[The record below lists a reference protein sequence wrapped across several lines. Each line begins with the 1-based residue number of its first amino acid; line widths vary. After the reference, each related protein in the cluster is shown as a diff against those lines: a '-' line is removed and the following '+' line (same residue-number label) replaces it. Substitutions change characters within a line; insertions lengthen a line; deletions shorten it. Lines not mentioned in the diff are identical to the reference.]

1 MPTPDDSH
9 IVQAL
14 SQVRCCL
21 KSESEAKCFSDY
33 GLLPSILKDVAEL
46 GYQQPTPI
54 QAQCIP
60 PVLEGKDVI
69 GLAQTGTGKT
79 AAFGLPI
86 IQRMAGKVEMGALIL
101 APTRELAQQIA
112 AALRQL
118 GKSTGIRVAVVV
130 GGIPIKEDY
139 KALQAWPNVL
149 VATPG
154 RLIDHIH
161 SRTIVLS
168 DIEIMHRGRG
178 GPDVRH
184 GLHPADQLASWRSC
198 RRSARR

>member
-1 MPTPDDSH
+1 M

-21 KSESEAKCFSDY
+21 KSESETKCFSDY

-112 AALRQL
+112 VRAPAARQVHRRPR
-118 GKSTGIRVAVVV
+118 GRRGRRN
-130 GGIPIKEDY
+130 PH
-139 KALQAWPNVL
+139 Q
-149 VATPG
+149 G
-154 RLIDHIH
+154 RLQGAPGLAQRPRRHA
-161 SRTIVLS
+161 
-168 DIEIMHRGRG
+168 
-178 GPDVRH
+178 GPAH
-184 GLHPADQLASWRSC
+184 
-198 RRSARR
+198 